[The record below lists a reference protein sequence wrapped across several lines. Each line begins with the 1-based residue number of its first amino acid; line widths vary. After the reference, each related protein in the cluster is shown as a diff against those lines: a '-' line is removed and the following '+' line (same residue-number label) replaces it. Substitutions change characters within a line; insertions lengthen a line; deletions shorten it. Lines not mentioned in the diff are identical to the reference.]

1 MAEDTGLP
9 EAGSSRRT
17 FLRRMAVAGLV
28 GVPVVSSFS
37 LLAGCEMGPG
47 GGGGGNSG
55 GGGNLTIH

>member
-1 MAEDTGLP
+1 
-9 EAGSSRRT
+9 
-17 FLRRMAVAGLV
+17 MAVAGLV

-55 GGGNLTIH
+55 GGGNTTGPR